1 MIHNSFDKLSEAYYQ
16 LEEEEKYEEA
26 LLVLQQG
33 LESLP
38 REEIEKNLYT
48 IMFDKCWFAYSS
60 KKYDITIETLK
71 YMIEKK
77 FLCPLYWFEAL
88 KDYEEYKELKKNN
101 DLLLIEAQKQAK
113 FQYEVHTPE
122 GYTEEKKYPLFFN
135 LHGDGDNLE
144 YHKKH
149 WKPNYLLDKGYI
161 VVYLQSSQVLRHNSY
176 GWIKN
181 NAILENDSRDD
192 ETKIKKTYD
201 KLYEELKTCY
211 DSVSKHYS
219 VDENQVMIG
228 GFSGGAIAA
237 VDITL
242 ANIIPIKGVIAL
254 CCSLKTNR
262 FTEENINSSLKRGVK
277 WVLMEGEKDLPVE
290 ILEDMINTF
299 NKLKVPF
306 EYYINSGVG
315 HWYPQDLNLKLDRA
329 LGFIK
334 E

>member
-1 MIHNSFDKLSEAYYQ
+1 MRYKSFEKLSEVYYQ
-16 LEEEEKYEEA
+16 LEEKEEYEEA
-26 LLVLQQG
+26 LLILQQG

-71 YMIEKK
+71 YMIERK
-77 FLCPLYWFEAL
+77 FLCPLYGFEAL

-122 GYTEEKKYPLFFN
+122 GYTEEKRYPLFFN

-149 WKPNYLLDKGYI
+149 WKPNYILDKGYI
-161 VVYLQSSQVLRHNSY
+161 VVYIQSSQILKHNSY

-181 NAILENDSRDD
+181 NAMLENDSNND
-192 ETKIKKTYD
+192 EIKIKKTYD
-201 KLYEELKTCY
+201 NLYEEIKTCY
-211 DSVSKHYS
+211 DSVSKQYS
-219 VDENQVMIG
+219 VDENQVVIG

-237 VDITL
+237 VDIALTY
-242 ANIIPIKGVIAL
+242 IIPIKAVVAL

-262 FTEENINSSLKRGVK
+262 LTEENINSSLERGVK
-277 WVLMEGEKDLPVE
+277 WVFLEGEKDLPVE
-290 ILEDMINTF
+290 SLEDMMSTF
-299 NKLKVPF
+299 NMLKVPF
-306 EYYINSGVG
+306 EYYINSGIG
-315 HWYPQDLNLKLDRA
+315 HWYPKDLDLKLDRA
-329 LGFIK
+329 LSFIK